1 METIKK
7 GSRGSAVVTLQEK
20 LNLVADGIFG
30 ALTDEAVRDFQKS
43 KGLSVDGIVGA
54 KTWAALGCVAAQTK
68 RKITHIILHCAATPE
83 GQDVKTS
90 TIKAWHV
97 KGNKWKDIGYH
108 WVIELDGSVHAGRDE
123 SVIGAHATNYNAHSI
138 GVCYVGGCAKDGKIP
153 KDTRTAA
160 QKAALAKLVRD
171 LLKRYPGAKVI
182 GHRDTSPDLNGN
194 GTVEPNEWIKACP
207 SFDVAA
213 WLRSEGIAA

>member
-7 GSRGSAVVTLQEK
+7 GSRGSAVVTLQKK

-54 KTWAALGCVAAQTK
+54 KTWAALGCVAAQSK

-83 GQDVKTS
+83 GQDVKTA

-108 WVIELDGSVHAGRDE
+108 YVI
-123 SVIGAHATNYNAHSI
+123 
-138 GVCYVGGCAKDGKIP
+138 
-153 KDTRTAA
+153 
-160 QKAALAKLVRD
+160 
-171 LLKRYPGAKVI
+171 
-182 GHRDTSPDLNGN
+182 
-194 GTVEPNEWIKACP
+194 
-207 SFDVAA
+207 
-213 WLRSEGIAA
+213 